1 MSIDNKLT
9 EYKNNIETLQN
20 IESLE
25 VYRWLISLGKKL
37 DNDPLSKE
45 KRVEKNRVKRCQFD
59 LFVDWEDNKFKAWSN
74 AMVAGGYAYVLLD
87 IFNSSPIN
95 EAKKITIDHFKKI
108 KFIDPPYIRFKGED
122 KEQETM
128 FIEDPNGNCME
139 IKTMKTPTSLFEGK
153 K

>member
-74 AMVAGGYAYVLLD
+74 ACLLYTSPSPRD
-87 IFNSSPIN
+87 GLLSRMPSS
-95 EAKKITIDHFKKI
+95 A
-108 KFIDPPYIRFKGED
+108 
-122 KEQETM
+122 
-128 FIEDPNGNCME
+128 
-139 IKTMKTPTSLFEGK
+139 
-153 K
+153 

>member
-1 MSIDNKLT
+1 MIIDNKLT
-9 EYKNNIETLQN
+9 EYKKN
-20 IESLE
+20 IESIQAVDSLD

-37 DNDPLSKE
+37 DEDPLSKK
-45 KRVEKNRVKRCQFD
+45 KRIEENRVSRCQFD

-108 KFIDPPYIRFKGED
+108 KMDELL
-122 KEQETM
+122 TM
-128 FIEDPNGNCME
+128 NRKTGFYEMIEMMMKR
-139 IKTMKTPTSLFEGK
+139 IKNVRN
-153 K
+153 